1 MKGIAAL
8 ALVTV
13 AAACISGQA
22 GAEGDDFSSCVA
34 RLWPQARAKGVSQAV
49 FDRAF
54 QGVTMD
60 PEVLAVAR
68 KQPEF
73 VKPIW
78 EYLDSAVSESR
89 IATGRAKAAEWART
103 LEAIER
109 SYGVDRHVVLAV
121 WGMESSYGAILD
133 NPKVVKPVIR
143 SLATLACGDPDRA
156 GFGREQLA
164 AALQILQKGDVTL
177 ERMTGSWAGAM
188 GHTQFIPTTYLAHAA
203 DFDRDGKRDIWGT
216 IPDALAS
223 TANYLRHSGWRAGET
238 WGYEVELPPSF
249 DFALADETTVRPV
262 SEWVRLGIRRAGG
275 RAFARFDERASLM
288 LPAGAKG
295 PAFLILPNFRA
306 ILHYNNA
313 QSYALAV
320 GHLADRIRGGAAFVH
335 AWPRSDRPLAME
347 ERIEVQNLLAQRG
360 YESGSRDGRLGPKS
374 RAAIRAFQRNVGMLA
389 DGYPSPL
396 LLERLRS
403 ERLSAQR

>member
-13 AAACISGQA
+13 AAASISGQA
-22 GAEGDDFSSCVA
+22 RAEGDDFSSCVA

-49 FDRAF
+49 FDPAF
-54 QGVTMD
+54 QGVIMD

-156 GFGREQLA
+156 GFGQEQLV

-203 DFDRDGKRDIWGT
+203 DFDRDGNRDIWGT

-249 DFALADETTVRPV
+249 DFALADETT
-262 SEWVRLGIRRAGG
+262 IRRAGG

-360 YESGSRDGRLGPKS
+360 YESGSRDGLLGPKS
-374 RAAIRAFQRNVGMLA
+374 RAAIRAFQRNVGMPA
-389 DGYPSPL
+389 DGYASAPL
-396 LLERLRS
+396 
-403 ERLSAQR
+403 

>member
-13 AAACISGQA
+13 AAACISVQA
-22 GAEGDDFSSCVA
+22 RAEGDDFSSCVA

-89 IATGRAKAAEWART
+89 IATGRAKAAEWAQT

-121 WGMESSYGAILD
+121 WGMESSYGAVLD

-156 GFGREQLA
+156 GFGQEQLV
-164 AALQILQKGDVTL
+164 AALQILQKGDVSL

-223 TANYLRHSGWRAGET
+223 TANYLKHSGWRTGEP
-238 WGYEVELPPSF
+238 WGYEVELPPRF
-249 DFALADETTVRPV
+249 DHALADETTARPIA
-262 SEWVRLGIRRAGG
+262 EWARMGIRRAGG
-275 RAFARFDERASLM
+275 GAFSHADQRAALI
-288 LPAGAKG
+288 LPAGAHG
-295 PAFLILPNFRA
+295 PAFLVLPNFQA

-313 QSYALAV
+313 HSYALAV
-320 GHLADRIRGGAAFVH
+320 GPLAGRIRGGAGFAH
-335 AWPRSDRPLAME
+335 AWPRADRPLAMD
-347 ERIEVQNLLAQRG
+347 ER
-360 YESGSRDGRLGPKS
+360 P
-374 RAAIRAFQRNVGMLA
+374 
-389 DGYPSPL
+389 
-396 LLERLRS
+396 

>member
-13 AAACISGQA
+13 AAASISGQA
-22 GAEGDDFSSCVA
+22 RAEGDDFSSCVA

-49 FDRAF
+49 FDPAF
-54 QGVTMD
+54 QGVIMD

-156 GFGREQLA
+156 GFGQQQLA
-164 AALQILQKGDVTL
+164 AALQILQQGDVTL

-223 TANYLRHSGWRAGET
+223 TANYLRHSGWRA
-238 WGYEVELPPSF
+238 
-249 DFALADETTVRPV
+249 DETTVRPV

-275 RAFARFDERASLM
+275 RAFARLDERASLM

-360 YESGSRDGRLGPKS
+360 YESASRDGRLGLKS
-374 RAAIRAFQRNVGMLA
+374 RAAIRAFQRNVGMPA
-389 DGYPSPL
+389 DGYASAPL
-396 LLERLRS
+396 
-403 ERLSAQR
+403 